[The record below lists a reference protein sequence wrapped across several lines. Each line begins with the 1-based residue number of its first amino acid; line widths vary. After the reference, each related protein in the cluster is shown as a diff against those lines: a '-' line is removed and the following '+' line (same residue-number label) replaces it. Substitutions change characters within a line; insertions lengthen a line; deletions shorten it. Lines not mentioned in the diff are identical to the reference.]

1 MADETVRLVLN
12 VTGVADIE
20 ALKKE
25 MLALTEAM
33 GATETQVTE
42 VATAA
47 QQATTP
53 INNVGQA
60 AQQTVTP
67 MTNLGQASATTA
79 VNVTQVGQASFQAT
93 TAMAGTTT
101 AAVQTTVAVTH
112 AGQAAAQAA
121 AQLNQLGNAAQNAAG
136 GGGGGGGA
144 GGAGGG
150 GAGGG
155 GGGANP
161 FQGRGLMSLSYALQ
175 DLYQGGFSAILNNIP
190 MLATQFGLTAG
201 TAGILAI
208 AGLAVNEAFKV
219 MAPLFEDTEE
229 KLAKLSESWK
239 DFAEG
244 MGGAKNDLES
254 TEIALKSLAESM
266 GSNWII
272 WVDTLNDKFKEFM
285 KLAKEADQLR
295 KEQEKEQADRKSG
308 ENLLNDMGGDKD
320 RGQQYKEYIQGQ
332 GEDNARAKQDALA
345 KDLRDKAKR
354 EVIEDQVSAEE
365 RAGIYAGNAEYREY
379 QKSIRRK
386 QLDKSVS
393 TEDESVIDRSKSMA
407 AGMMAAAAR
416 GDKKALAQIAA
427 ADKEFAEYEAEVKA
441 DKEAQEVHAKWRE
454 KRLEREKQELE
465 DAKEQKRLASIG
477 PPEEAFR
484 NNIAAERLAKEREEK
499 READK
504 KIADAKVEKDKNE
517 ALEAG
522 RMKRLDNFMRQE
534 NLSPEML
541 LQQQQAAA
549 ARMPTQRDRARAMMQ
564 VQQQQEAELRARM
577 ERRGMDGG
585 EINAGLRDIGNAM
598 RPPRGGNG
606 LRNVAPAAEKAE
618 KEAKEVQEAGDKMV
632 RAVAQNGQVTLQ
644 KFRQIE
650 GTMLELSRMMAQ
662 NMAGQ
667 VAAPA
672 RQFNVQR
679 R

>member
-1 MADETVRLVLN
+1 
-12 VTGVADIE
+12 
-20 ALKKE
+20 
-25 MLALTEAM
+25 
-33 GATETQVTE
+33 
-42 VATAA
+42 
-47 QQATTP
+47 
-53 INNVGQA
+53 
-60 AQQTVTP
+60 
-67 MTNLGQASATTA
+67 
-79 VNVTQVGQASFQAT
+79 
-93 TAMAGTTT
+93 
-101 AAVQTTVAVTH
+101 
-112 AGQAAAQAA
+112 
-121 AQLNQLGNAAQNAAG
+121 
-136 GGGGGGGA
+136 
-144 GGAGGG
+144 
-150 GAGGG
+150 
-155 GGGANP
+155 
-161 FQGRGLMSLSYALQ
+161 MSLSYALQ